1 MEHQSETSTESCSL
15 PPTPGKGVCDTD
27 NDTEQYTGAQEDKLI
42 EERSLV
48 IGGGKS
54 VGEPAKVQNEVPM
67 LLLSHNG
74 SLCREF
80 LEDQGKDNNFTD
92 LDLICCDGYMQVHR
106 CVLMGASKFLRDLMI
121 DKVFYS
127 EILDSRQAKM
137 SDSKYIPIEI
147 FSQTVVLNCSRTSWI
162 QLQLLFQTS
171 VYDICAWYWG
181 FCTLETH

>member
-1 MEHQSETSTESCSL
+1 MHVLILLFCNNHCFSHEFEIMLNIMEHQSETSTESCSL

-42 EERSLV
+42 EERSLA

-74 SLCREF
+74 SLSREF

-127 EILDSRQAKM
+127 EILDARQAKM
-137 SDSKYIPIEI
+137 SDSKLHK
-147 FSQTVVLNCSRTSWI
+147 S
-162 QLQLLFQTS
+162 LLGYS
-171 VYDICAWYWG
+171 PKLLC
-181 FCTLETH
+181 